1 MNVLKKELA
10 LSANSFFGEG
20 KVGISAIAE
29 MESLT
34 VVNRAR
40 LEIRKP
46 EN

>member
-1 MNVLKKELA
+1 MLTL
-10 LSANSFFGEG
+10 FCFDGG
-20 KVGISAIAE
+20 KFGISATAE

-46 EN
+46 EG